1 MSDKPSEGVTMTEDP
16 ADAVFRRAQ
25 AVAAGLLAHH
35 RANDPEAMAT
45 LLGQTVPDSDDP
57 EIVESAQRA
66 VVLALTEL
74 AEDAL
79 NEKPDDPDAW
89 LAERLRGFRDQGD
102 DG

>member
-1 MSDKPSEGVTMTEDP
+1 MSDDT
-16 ADAVFRRAQ
+16 ADTVYRRAQ

-35 RANDPEAMAT
+35 RANDPDGMAE

-74 AEDAL
+74 AQDAL
-79 NEKPDDPDAW
+79 DEKPDDPDAW
-89 LAERLRGFRDQGD
+89 LAERLRGFRDRSDEG
-102 DG
+102 